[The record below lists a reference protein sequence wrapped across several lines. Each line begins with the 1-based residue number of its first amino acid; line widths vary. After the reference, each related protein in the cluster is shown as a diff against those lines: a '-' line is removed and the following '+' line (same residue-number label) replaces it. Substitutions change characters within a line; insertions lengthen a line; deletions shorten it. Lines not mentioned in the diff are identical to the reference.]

1 MEAWNEEPRGQT
13 EVGQVDEH
21 KTPGTLVLVIVFLT
35 AFAVYYFANWMWLS
49 DLWEVR

>member
-1 MEAWNEEPRGQT
+1 
-13 EVGQVDEH
+13 
-21 KTPGTLVLVIVFLT
+21 LVLVMVFLT

>member
-1 MEAWNEEPRGQT
+1 
-13 EVGQVDEH
+13 
-21 KTPGTLVLVIVFLT
+21 VIVFLT